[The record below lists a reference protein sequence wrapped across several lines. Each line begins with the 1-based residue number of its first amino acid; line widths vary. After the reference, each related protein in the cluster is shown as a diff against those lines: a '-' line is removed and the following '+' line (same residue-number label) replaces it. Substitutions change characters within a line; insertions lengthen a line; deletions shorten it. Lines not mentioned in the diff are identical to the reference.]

1 MVRSSFCK
9 LVGVYELHNYRQ
21 IHSNVF
27 PILILD
33 HLCWNHLEC
42 LLKML
47 ISGPQPKPVK
57 SESAGMIFRNL
68 DSNKL

>member
-1 MVRSSFCK
+1 MVCSSFYK

-33 HLCWNHLEC
+33 HLRWNHPEC

-47 ISGPQPKPVK
+47 ISGPQPKPVE